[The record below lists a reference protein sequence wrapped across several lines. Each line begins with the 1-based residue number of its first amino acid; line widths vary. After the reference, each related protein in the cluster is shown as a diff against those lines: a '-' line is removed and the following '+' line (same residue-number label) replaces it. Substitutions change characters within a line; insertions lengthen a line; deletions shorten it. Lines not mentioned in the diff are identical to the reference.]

1 MGVGSTHRR
10 ISAQPEEDPMSSR
23 QHYSLAAIAA
33 LFSLSVIACGDEA
46 KPTDASPTTVTSV
59 SASTPTAPAT
69 GAKAVV
75 TAVAVSARYEDGEA
89 AYRAGRYGD
98 AEAIFDAY
106 TARKPDNVFG
116 HYMAGLSAWKAGD
129 LARASQSF
137 DRALAIDSTHV
148 KSLLNSAR
156 VYFELGKADSARE
169 RVERALAI
177 DSTDVDGLRLYAR
190 ALNNT
195 GDVPGAID
203 AYRNVLVHD
212 EQDAWSMNN
221 LGLIY
226 IEQGNYEDAIAP
238 LARAVQLRDNA
249 PVFHNN
255 LGIALEGSRHYAAA
269 RDQFDR
275 TLQVD
280 STYGKAAVSL
290 ERMRG
295 LAGDAAADDVDLGE
309 KAAEFV
315 QYVRMWKN
323 VVPMDSV
330 ERQAPS
336 ADSVS
341 P

>member
-1 MGVGSTHRR
+1 
-10 ISAQPEEDPMSSR
+10 MSSR
-23 QHYSLAAIAA
+23 QSYSLAAIAA
-33 LFSLSVIACGDEA
+33 LFSLSVIACGDDA
-46 KPTDASPTTVTSV
+46 KPTDTRPTTVTSV

-69 GAKAVV
+69 AAKPVV
-75 TAVAVSARYEDGEA
+75 TAAAVSASYDDGEA
-89 AYRAGRYGD
+89 AYRAGRYAD
-98 AEAIFDAY
+98 AEAIFAAY
-106 TARKPDNVFG
+106 TERKPENVFG

-129 LARASQSF
+129 LARATQSF

-177 DSTDVDGLRLYAR
+177 DPTDVDGLRLFAR
-190 ALNNT
+190 ALYNT

-203 AYRNVLVHD
+203 AYRNVLIHD

-238 LARAVQLRDNA
+238 LARAVELRDNA
-249 PVFHNN
+249 PAFHNN

-295 LAGDAAADDVDLGE
+295 LSGDTAAADVDLGE

-315 QYVRMWKN
+315 QYVRAWKAEGGLGA
-323 VVPMDSV
+323 
-330 ERQAPS
+330 ER
-336 ADSVS
+336 
-341 P
+341 

>member
-10 ISAQPEEDPMSSR
+10 ISAQPEEDLMSSR
-23 QHYSLAAIAA
+23 QHYSLAALAA
-33 LFSLSVIACGDEA
+33 LFSLSVVACGDEA
-46 KPTDASPTTVTSV
+46 KPTETSPTTVTSV
-59 SASTPTAPAT
+59 SASTPTTPAS
-69 GAKAVV
+69 ARPAVV
-75 TAVAVSARYEDGEA
+75 ATAVAVSARYEDGEA
-89 AYRAGRYGD
+89 AYRAGKYSD

-116 HYMAGLSAWKAGD
+116 HYMTGLSAWKAGD

-137 DRALAIDSTHV
+137 DRALALDSTHV

-190 ALNNT
+190 ALSNT

-238 LARAVQLRDNA
+238 LARAVELRDNA

-295 LAGDAAADDVDLGE
+295 LAGDSAGDVDLAE
-309 KAAEFV
+309 KADEFV
-315 QYVRMWKN
+315 QYVRAWKADGAL
-323 VVPMDSV
+323 VIPDTV
-330 ERQAPS
+330 E
-336 ADSVS
+336 
-341 P
+341 